1 MDRKT
6 IVNRI
11 ESLCATLESTF
22 KAMGDNET
30 LTAYLAGNKAMA
42 SSVILML
49 LEENED

>member
-6 IVNRI
+6 IIKRI
-11 ESLCATLESTF
+11 ESLCAALESTF
-22 KAMGDNET
+22 KVLDGNDI

-49 LEENED
+49 LEENGD